1 MSNGH
6 LGWANVRDDFDTVI
20 LVDDD
25 GNTENSRARLD
36 NAIASGVPLASK
48 QVSYMSGEQET
59 IASIVAAFPQE
70 ERAVR
75 RYFAVLGEVRK
86 ATLGFV
92 SLKFMPKW
100 LGTLLVRTGLVF
112 WMSDWFKYATIST
125 GDMIKSIT
133 PNRTLQAV
141 LAYNFGD
148 YGTIPR
154 DSPFSMH
161 AVLQNHFLKGVS
173 FPVGGSSEIAFN
185 ILPTIIKAGGAAFV
199 RAEVS
204 EIILDPT
211 GTQAVGVKMKRGG
224 KVIRAPVIVS
234 AAGIYNTVRSTNML
248 TRHLFVIPTLYVLL
262 RSPSFFR
269 AWPSLSFLPLWSTCG
284 PAWAGC
290 LCTSA
295 SGAPRRSSACR
306 ASSSGPC
313 GAKPAARI

>member
-25 GNTENSRARLD
+25 GDTKNSLAKID
-36 NAIASGVPLASK
+36 DAIASGVPLASK

-59 IASIVAAFPQE
+59 IDSIVAAFPE
-70 ERAVR
+70 EDKAVR
-75 RYFAVLGEVRK
+75 RYFSVLGKVRK

-100 LGTLLVRTGLVF
+100 LGMLLVRTGLVY
-112 WMSDWFKYATIST
+112 WMSDWFKYASIST
-125 GDMIKSIT
+125 GEMIKSIT

-148 YGTIPR
+148 YGTVPR

-185 ILPTIIKAGGAAFV
+185 ILPTIL
-199 RAEVS
+199 
-204 EIILDPT
+204 EITMITVIL
-211 GTQAVGVKMKRGG
+211 V
-224 KVIRAPVIVS
+224 
-234 AAGIYNTVRSTNML
+234 
-248 TRHLFVIPTLYVLL
+248 TLYDWRFAVVTLGTIVVYTNEKRL
-262 RSPSFFR
+262 Y
-269 AWPSLSFLPLWSTCG
+269 LVDL
-284 PAWAGC
+284 
-290 LCTSA
+290 
-295 SGAPRRSSACR
+295 
-306 ASSSGPC
+306 SSGRAQPV
-313 GAKPAARI
+313 AVDELVAFRRALQSPALPAHRLDTEADVPPPESHSDFSALSETQYGKL

>member
-25 GNTENSRARLD
+25 GDIKNSLAKID
-36 NAIASGVPLASK
+36 DAIASGVPLTSK

-59 IASIVAAFPQE
+59 IDSIVAAFPE
-70 ERAVR
+70 EEKAVR
-75 RYFAVLGEVRK
+75 RYFSVLGEVRK
-86 ATLGFV
+86 STLGFV

-100 LGTLLVRTGLVF
+100 LGMLLVRTGLVY
-112 WMSDWFKYATIST
+112 WMSDWFKYASIST
-125 GDMIKSIT
+125 GEMIKSIT

-148 YGTIPR
+148 YGTVPR

-185 ILPTIIKAGGAAFV
+185 ILPTILQAGGAAFV

-204 EIILDPT
+204 EIVLDAS
-211 GTQAVGVKMKRGG
+211 GSQAIGVKMKRGG
-224 KVIRAPVIVS
+224 KVIKAPVIIS
-234 AAGIYNTVRSTNML
+234 AAGIYNTVGPQR
-248 TRHLFVIPTLYVLL
+248 Y
-262 RSPSFFR
+262 
-269 AWPSLSFLPLWSTCG
+269 LS
-284 PAWAGC
+284 
-290 LCTSA
+290 
-295 SGAPRRSSACR
+295 AP
-306 ASSSGPC
+306 
-313 GAKPAARI
+313 

>member
-20 LVDDD
+20 LVDDE
-25 GNTENSRARLD
+25 GNNAKNSLAKLD
-36 NAIASGVPLASK
+36 AAIASGVPLASK
-48 QVSYMSGEQET
+48 QVSFMSGEQET
-59 IASIVAAFPQE
+59 ISSIVGAFPGE
-70 ERAVR
+70 EKAVR
-75 RYFAVLGEVRK
+75 KYFKVLGEVRK

-100 LGTLLVRTGLVF
+100 LGTLLVRTGLVH
-112 WMSDWFKYATIST
+112 WMSDWFKFATIST

-185 ILPTIIKAGGAAFV
+185 ILPTILKAGGAAFV

-204 EIILDPT
+204 EIVLDST
-211 GTQAVGVKMKRGG
+211 GKQAVGVKMKRGG
-224 KVIRAPVIVS
+224 RIIKAPVIIS
-234 AAGIYNTVRSTNML
+234 AAGINNTVSK
-248 TRHLFVIPTLYVLL
+248 LFATT
-262 RSPSFFR
+262 F
-269 AWPSLSFLPLWSTCG
+269 T
-284 PAWAGC
+284 PAC
-290 LCTSA
+290 
-295 SGAPRRSSACR
+295 P
-306 ASSSGPC
+306 
-313 GAKPAARI
+313 